1 MWKKKKREGKEKGNY
16 CFPDFL
22 SKFMQNVS
30 QRTQYEAELM
40 STSFILIGIWVMGI
54 AMIVV
59 TDNWLIRI
67 TLGANLI
74 AAFILL
80 SSRLVTS
87 FQQYRNYLSMVGII
101 EDYNQFGEIPTEEK
115 NELGT
120 K

>member
-1 MWKKKKREGKEKGNY
+1 MWKKKKKKGKEKGNY

-22 SKFMQNVS
+22 SKMMQGVS

-40 STSFILIGIWVMGI
+40 STAFMLIGIWVMGI

-59 TDNWLIRI
+59 TTSWLIRI
-67 TLGANLI
+67 TFAANLI

-87 FQQYRNYLSMVGII
+87 FQQYRNYLSMVGVI
-101 EDYNQFGEIPTEEK
+101 EDYNQFGEIPKEEIK
-115 NELGT
+115 NVRT
-120 K
+120 